1 MQFVKTESLKMG
13 MRLARPIYNK
23 DGVLLYER
31 NSKLTYQGMKSIKNF
46 GLIGIYILE
55 PAEPVPPMSAED
67 IEFERF
73 QTMSVFAIKEELGRI
88 LHTKKAPKI
97 QVIASNIIKNYG
109 RLDHKI
115 NFPQNLR
122 SKEDYIYKHSLNV
135 AMLCAMIT
143 RTMNSTPEE
152 QLETVLAALVHDIGK
167 LTVSEG
173 ILEKDELTEQEK
185 VICRAAES
193 KGHDLLEMIFSSNLN
208 IKRICAQSRKALLY
222 FKENKKSSLNL
233 VQGARVLMVAET
245 FDSMTSMS
253 ARNIPQSEIAAIRL
267 LKERTDI
274 FDKTVVDALIQSIN
288 LLEPGL
294 AVELSTGQKALIIQ
308 ANYRNILYPTVLT
321 FLDNQVIDLSNR
333 ENYGDLEI
341 RDVMKTMDNRY
352 VIEASVLEE
361 NGFLT
366 KKPETESSL

>member
-1 MQFVKTESLKMG
+1 MQFVKTEALRMG
-13 MRLARPIYNK
+13 MRLAKPIYNK

-31 NSKLTYQGMKSIKNF
+31 NSKLTYQGIKSIKNF

-55 PAEPVPPMSAED
+55 PAEPVPPMTVED
-67 IEFERF
+67 IAFERF
-73 QTMSVFAIKEELGRI
+73 QTMCVFAIKEELGRI
-88 LHTKKAPKI
+88 LQTRKAPKI

-143 RTMNSTPEE
+143 RTMNMKPEE
-152 QLETVLAALVHDIGK
+152 QLETVLAAIVHDIGK
-167 LTVSEG
+167 LTISESL
-173 ILEKDELTEQEK
+173 LEKDQLTEQEK

-193 KGHDLLEMIFSSNLN
+193 KGHELLEMIFSSNPN

-222 FKENKKSSLNL
+222 FKEDKKCSFNI
-233 VQGARVLMVAET
+233 VQGAKVLMVAET
-245 FDSMTSMS
+245 FDSMTAMG
-253 ARNIPQSEIAAIRL
+253 ARNIPKSEIAVIRL
-267 LKERTDI
+267 FKERIDI
-274 FDKTVVDALIQSIN
+274 FDKAVVDAFIQSVN

-294 AVELSTGQKALIIQ
+294 AVELSTAQKALIIQ
-308 ANYRNILYPTVLT
+308 ANHRDILYPTVLT
-321 FLDNQVIDLSNR
+321 FLDNQVIELSDR
-333 ENYGDLEI
+333 ELYGDLEI

-352 VIEASVLEE
+352 VIEVSVLEE
-361 NGFLT
+361 NGFLV
-366 KKPETESSL
+366 KKAEPESVS